1 MSDDDEMGQRAK
13 FTQEEKNLLRGSKY
27 FSIGK
32 EKDNLRTVYLALN
45 LL

>member
-13 FTQEEKNLLRGSKY
+13 FTQEEKNLLRGTKY

-32 EKDNLRTVYLALN
+32 ENLRTVYLALN